1 MKSLNTET
9 IKYFI
14 GDKFYFFKAAENF
27 LYKDGNRTEE
37 VDGIKVMIYGN
48 ENPGEFYVVKVAGT
62 LEDVKGFAIHTEVSF
77 DNLTGKLWAKV
88 VRNFGTVELSM
99 KADDITPVLK

>member
-27 LYKDGNRTEE
+27 LYKDGERTEE

-48 ENPGEFYVVKVAGT
+48 ENPGEFYVVKVVGT
-62 LEDVKGFAIHTEVSF
+62 LEDVKGFAVHTPVVF
-77 DNLTGKLWAKV
+77 DNLTGRFWAK
-88 VRNFGTVELSM
+88 RNGNFVTVELSM
-99 KADDITPVLK
+99 KADGITPLL